1 MPDCYYTF
9 DVVGEFTFAKKL
21 GFLQEGRD
29 VDSMIKAT
37 EVMLL
42 YASLCGQIPEA
53 HPFLLG
59 NPLFHYLLPSM
70 DTWNQVLQSTLKAI
84 NSRLSLRRDGE
95 PKDCEKTGGKDMMSH
110 WMAIH
115 KADPENFPR
124 AMSLF
129 TYPPMC
135 SLALTQQQSPS
146 AQLYTSLSAAQKRWR
161 KCKQKSMLQTT
172 KANSAIQSHTR
183 KPSPS
188 SLSWSGAEGVHAPPS
203 IHGP

>member
-1 MPDCYYTF
+1 M
-9 DVVGEFTFAKKL
+9 
-21 GFLQEGRD
+21 
-29 VDSMIKAT
+29 
-37 EVMLL
+37 
-42 YASLCGQIPEA
+42 
-53 HPFLLG
+53 
-59 NPLFHYLLPSM
+59 NP
-70 DTWNQVLQSTLKAI
+70 KIA
-84 NSRLSLRRDGE
+84 RRR
-95 PKDCEKTGGKDMMSH
+95 GKDMMSH

-203 IHGP
+203 IHGPDPGAPCPKSGATICGRRIPGGTAMGINAWVLH

>member
-1 MPDCYYTF
+1 MPDYYYTF

-42 YASLCGQIPEA
+42 YASLCGQVPEA
-53 HPFLLG
+53 HPFFLG

-95 PKDCEKTGGKDMMSH
+95 PKDCEKTGGK
-110 WMAIH
+110 
-115 KADPENFPR
+115 
-124 AMSLF
+124 
-129 TYPPMC
+129 T
-135 SLALTQQQSPS
+135 
-146 AQLYTSLSAAQKRWR
+146 
-161 KCKQKSMLQTT
+161 
-172 KANSAIQSHTR
+172 
-183 KPSPS
+183 
-188 SLSWSGAEGVHAPPS
+188 
-203 IHGP
+203 